1 MRAHAEDLRAE
12 ILASGGSPHVA
23 DALVLEGVS
32 AALSEADRAMLDFA
46 VRLTRAPAEMRR
58 EDVLALGLLGFSDTA
73 IHDIVQAA
81 ALFNYYN
88 RLADGLGIDL
98 EPEWLEPAP

>member
-1 MRAHAEDLRAE
+1 MKTDYRRAE
-12 ILASGGSPHVA
+12 LSVA
-23 DALVLEGVS
+23 D
-32 AALSEADRAMLDFA
+32 RRMLDFA
-46 VRLTRAPAEMRR
+46 VRLTREPATMSRDDVEGLR
-58 EDVLALGLLGFSDTA
+58 EVGFDDVA

-98 EPEWLEPAP
+98 EPTE